1 MDSTFFDVLRK
12 SVPVEK
18 AKTAN
23 QLNERN
29 YPKDVQALIEIL
41 RKFSRTKT
49 VKDEFSGRDKEI
61 PYYNVD
67 DSSVRDI
74 VQKFNTEIGPRL
86 DELTTTVR
94 RAEAIKDPLKR
105 RRRFN
110 MLSGGRYTDVFLADD
125 DEFLKYGSKPANE
138 IYLDLI
144 TELSASR
151 SGENLSE
158 QQYRR
163 MVEYNNKIRD
173 VFSQPNQIVKKLNDD
188 IDSGTLDFEKSEER
202 LKDVFALVAE
212 DLEEYKQLQKETGFK
227 GQEFVLATGFDGGLS
242 NDIREAVD
250 FVNKAYSFVSK
261 IARGTETSDIEVE
274 EGQEQLRGIL
284 QEDTSMVVR
293 AKNTLKMFDRFIK
306 DAKIKNH
313 TFSLPDGD
321 NIKITLN

>member
-18 AKTAN
+18 AETGEK
-23 QLNERN
+23 LNERN
-29 YPKDVQALIEIL
+29 YPNDVQALIEIL

-49 VKDEFSGRDKEI
+49 VKDEFTGRDKEV
-61 PYYNVD
+61 PFYNID

-74 VQKFNTEIGPRL
+74 VQRFNTEIGPRL
-86 DELTTTVR
+86 DKLTTTVR

-125 DEFLKYGSKPANE
+125 DEFLKYSGKPANE
-138 IYLDLI
+138 IYLNLI

-163 MVEYNNKIRD
+163 MVEYNKKIKD

-188 IDSGTLDFEKSEER
+188 IDSGTLDFDKSEER

-212 DLEEYKQLQKETGFK
+212 DLEEYKKLQEKTGFR
-227 GQEFVLATGFDGGLS
+227 GEEMVLAMGFDGGLS

-250 FVNKAYSFVSK
+250 FVNKAYSFVSRV
-261 IARGTETSDIEVE
+261 ARDKDTSDIEVE
-274 EGQEQLRGIL
+274 EGQEQLREML
-284 QEDTSMVVR
+284 QEDTSIVVR
-293 AKNTLKMFDRFIK
+293 ATNTLKMFDRFIK
-306 DAKIKNH
+306 DARIRNH
-313 TFSLPDGD
+313 TFALPDGE
-321 NIKITLN
+321 NITITLN

>member
-1 MDSTFFDVLRK
+1 MDGTFFDVLRK

-23 QLNERN
+23 QLNERD
-29 YPKDVQALIEIL
+29 YPEDVQALIEIL

-49 VKDEFSGRDKEI
+49 VKDEFSGRDKEVS
-61 PYYNVD
+61 YYNVD

-74 VQKFNTEIGPRL
+74 VQEFNTKIGPRL

-110 MLSGGRYTDVFLADD
+110 MLSGGRYTDAFLADD
-125 DEFLKYGSKPANE
+125 DEFLKYSGKPANE

-151 SGENLSE
+151 SGDRLSE

-173 VFSQPNQIVKKLNDD
+173 VFSQPNQIVKKINDD

-212 DLEEYKQLQKETGFK
+212 DLEEYKQLQEKTGFK
-227 GQEFVLATGFDGGLS
+227 GQEYVLAMGFDGGLS

-250 FVNKAYSFVSK
+250 FVNKAYSFVSG
-261 IARGTETSDIEVE
+261 IARGTDTSDIEVE
-274 EGQEQLRGIL
+274 EGQEQLMEML
-284 QEDTSMVVR
+284 QEDTSIVIR

>member
-23 QLNERN
+23 QLDERN
-29 YPKDVQALIEIL
+29 YAKDVQALIEIL
-41 RKFSRTKT
+41 RTFSKTKT
-49 VKDEFSGRDKEI
+49 VKDEFSGKDKEV
-61 PYYNVD
+61 PFHNVD
-67 DSSVRDI
+67 DSSIRDI
-74 VQKFNTEIGPRL
+74 VRKFNTEIGPRL

-163 MVEYNNKIRD
+163 MVEYNKKIRD
-173 VFSQPNQIVKKLNDD
+173 VFSQPNQIVMKLNDD

-227 GQEFVLATGFDGGLS
+227 GQEFVLAMGFDGGLS

-250 FVNKAYSFVSK
+250 FVNKSYSFVSR
-261 IARGTETSDIEVE
+261 IARGTDTSDIEVE
-274 EGQEQLRGIL
+274 EGQEQLREML

-313 TFSLPDGD
+313 RRYKSLVV
-321 NIKITLN
+321 LY